1 MWSCVFNRREAQ
13 NHATGGKYNVVTIVR
28 SIMLNRLKQKDSDQ
42 FFEKD
47 IATNADIAAT
57 RTYVKRFIGRVRG
70 WGISNIL

>member
-13 NHATGGKYNVVTIVR
+13 NHATGAKYNVVTIVR
-28 SIMLNRLKQKDSDQ
+28 SIMLNRLKQKDSDR

-47 IATNADIAAT
+47 VATNADIVAT